1 MSRNWLGHPY
11 TCVCGKTVHRDTRTN
26 TIVDHETGWTHKC
39 TFMHDHEGETATRP
53 DPRMDEVIEAVA
65 RLAES
70 VQRLVD
76 LAAAES
82 TERIAYYQRA
92 KAVKR

>member
-1 MSRNWLGHPY
+1 
-11 TCVCGKTVHRDTRTN
+11 
-26 TIVDHETGWTHKC
+26 
-39 TFMHDHEGETATRP
+39 MHDHEGETATRP